1 MPPSDDN
8 TLAIADAASSVPL
21 TSSTNDDCS
30 DAVIATNSLTEEKA
44 VGVLESDPVESE
56 DNEAIENSEDATI
69 KDSSCP
75 SEKESKEQEEVAK
88 IEVSIATQQ
97 NENSEG
103 TEELPT
109 EEGADVTKEEEA
121 VVSEETETPK
131 EDAIE
136 EDEKKTSPEE
146 PDSKENVEPNPDDN
160 DIEWLTPFSLPK
172 VNDGEEE
179 DKASTEEDDAA
190 SATSGIDNPLKMLKK
205 GAVAAV
211 GGSMVGLGLVMIP
224 LPTPFGAVVAS
235 SGLAVLGTEFKEA
248 GDLNDRLI
256 DGAKGHLYKAR
267 DSIVKGIEKMN
278 EDELDEDIPESLTN
292 STPNSTPNSND
303 NSAEKE
309 EGEGGTVVKVNAAKT
324 FGSDSNTE
332 VTVDEDGEN
341 TENGSATETLPVW
354 LHMNPIER
362 QRQERLAKQK
372 YRRDRQT
379 SYEQA
384 KEAFTK
390 RTGKFL
396 SKNLL
401 PFIKK
406 AEPSEDAAEQVADNE
421 EPTTTPKSDGD
432 IDHVAGAEK
441 GEDSSTDEKEE
452 VVELE
457 KKDEEPCTMT
467 TNDNET
473 TEGYVVVS

>member
-8 TLAIADAASSVPL
+8 TLAIADAASNVPL

-30 DAVIATNSLTEEKA
+30 DAVIATNSLTEEK
-44 VGVLESDPVESE
+44 VVSVLESDPVESE
-56 DNEAIENSEDATI
+56 VREVIETTKDTANE
-69 KDSSCP
+69 DSACLS
-75 SEKESKEQEEVAK
+75 KAESQEQEEGASMK
-88 IEVSIATQQ
+88 GSIATQQ

-103 TEELPT
+103 IKEVPKEEVV
-109 EEGADVTKEEEA
+109 ADAPKEEEA
-121 VVSEETETPK
+121 VASNETETPK
-131 EDAIE
+131 ED
-136 EDEKKTSPEE
+136 EKKASAEE
-146 PDSKENVEPNPDDN
+146 PASKENVEPNPDG

-172 VNDGEEE
+172 VKDGEED

-190 SATSGIDNPLKMLKK
+190 SSTFGRDNPLKMLKK

-256 DGAKGHLYKAR
+256 DGAKGHLSKAR
-267 DSIVKGIEKMN
+267 DSIVKGIESMN
-278 EDELDEDIPESLTN
+278 GDELDEDIPESLTN
-292 STPNSTPNSND
+292 STLNSND
-303 NSAEKE
+303 NSAENE
-309 EGEGGTVVKVNAAKT
+309 DDEGGTIVKVNAAKT
-324 FGSDSNTE
+324 LGSDRNTE
-332 VTVDEDGEN
+332 ATVAEDGEN
-341 TENGSATETLPVW
+341 TENGNTTETPPVW

-384 KEAFTK
+384 KEAITK

-406 AEPSEDAAEQVADNE
+406 AEPSEDGAEQVANDE
-421 EPTTTPKSDGD
+421 KPTTTPKSDGV
-432 IDHVAGAEK
+432 IDNGTDKVEAENP
-441 GEDSSTDEKEE
+441 STDEKEK
-452 VVELE
+452 VVESE
-457 KKDEEPCTMT
+457 NKDEEPCVITA
-467 TNDNET
+467 NDNET
-473 TEGYVVVS
+473 TDGYVVVS